1 MIRLKKLI
9 LEMQERDVQQLLNKI
24 KQKQFAFFNR
34 GDNGRIY
41 KFNDEDYLFKI
52 TTEREEYRVAE
63 IIVGRYQQFSTFIPV
78 HYVDGKNMYIM
89 SMADPLPGSY
99 KSVIDSFIKQYQEYA
114 SNEGGE
120 VSIFDF
126 LDADGA
132 RNTDIQLVNFLRA
145 LQQDVQKTGIDDL
158 DLDLDFRT
166 SNVMLWN
173 GNMVM
178 IDW

>member
-1 MIRLKKLI
+1 MIRLK
-9 LEMQERDVQQLLNKI
+9 QLLREMNEGDIQRLLEKI
-24 KQKQFAFFNR
+24 KQKQFSFFNR

-41 KFNDEDYLFKI
+41 KIEDEDYLFKI

-63 IIVGRYQQFSTFIPV
+63 IIVGRHDQFSTFIPV
-78 HYVDGKNMYIM
+78 HYVDGRNMYIM
-89 SMADPLPGSY
+89 SVAEKLPGSY
-99 KSVIDSFIKQYQEYA
+99 ESAINQFIKQYQQYA
-114 SNEGGE
+114 SDQGGE

-132 RNTDIQLVNFLRA
+132 RNADMKLVNFLRA
-145 LQQDVQKTGIDDL
+145 LQQDVQRTGITDL

>member
-1 MIRLKKLI
+1 MIRLSTLI
-9 LEMQERDVQQLLNKI
+9 REMREQDVKRLLNMI
-24 KQKQFAFFNR
+24 KEKQFSFFNR

-63 IIVGRYQQFSTFIPV
+63 IIVGRHDQFSTFIPV
-78 HYVDGKNMYIM
+78 YYVDGKNMYIM
-89 SMADPLPGSY
+89 SVADPLPASY
-99 KSVIDSFIKQYQEYA
+99 TAAIDSFIKQYQEYA

-132 RNTDIQLVNFLRA
+132 RNTDMKLVNFLRA
-145 LQQDVQKTGIDDL
+145 LQQDVQKTGIVDL